1 MSSISVPRAASK
13 RVTGCA
19 RVRSRGSGYS
29 RMVLRAMGRACNM
42 GAAAPVIQRTNLTL
56 NRMPA
61 GCHASITTKISAAGA
76 QVRPRNEEWR
86 MVSNQVL
93 VARLAT
99 GLLILGFALSGC
111 SHFRSHQQAS
121 TESAAPA
128 TVSGSPSSGTPAEPE
143 VTATEAAANAAGT
156 RTVVEPPPPPDTSLL
171 KPGAPMHYTVKRGD
185 TLWGI
190 ATMYLKDPWLWP
202 EVWIINPQIP
212 NPHLIYP
219 GDTLALAFGADGR
232 PQISVEQAGAA
243 RLEPRLRSTALDN
256 AIPTIPYSAIAA
268 FLSRPSV
275 MSSEQISH
283 APYVL
288 AFRDRHEV
296 AGSGNE
302 VYVRN
307 LSAGEN
313 ARFAVVHVATPLR
326 DPDDGKV
333 VGYEGIYTAT
343 ALVQRP
349 GDPAKAL
356 LIDPARETLRGD
368 RLLSTDASE
377 TPINFALHAPA
388 APVHGRI
395 IDVVGGVELVGQY
408 QVVVINRGKRHG
420 LEAGNVLAVDQAGD
434 VVHDLYRGGRNI
446 GSTVGIAFAPKVRL
460 PDERSG
466 TLLVFKVFDRLSY
479 GLIVGASNA
488 IHVADVVRNP

>member
-1 MSSISVPRAASK
+1 
-13 RVTGCA
+13 
-19 RVRSRGSGYS
+19 
-29 RMVLRAMGRACNM
+29 
-42 GAAAPVIQRTNLTL
+42 
-56 NRMPA
+56 
-61 GCHASITTKISAAGA
+61 
-76 QVRPRNEEWR
+76 

-93 VARLAT
+93 VARLAA
-99 GLLILGFALSGC
+99 GSLALGFALSGC
-111 SHFRSHQQAS
+111 SHFRSNQAG
-121 TESAAPA
+121 TQSAPPV
-128 TVSGSPSSGTPAEPE
+128 TVSGTQASGAPAEPE
-143 VTATEAAANAAGT
+143 VTATEAAVSAAGAT
-156 RTVVEPPPPPDTSLL
+156 APAAAPAPAPDTSLL
-171 KPGAPMHYTVKRGD
+171 KAGAPMHYTVKRGD

-190 ATMYLKDPWLWP
+190 ASMYLKDPWLWP

-243 RLEPRLRSTALDN
+243 RLEPRLRSTPLDT
-256 AIPTIPYSAIAA
+256 AIPTIPYSVIAA
-268 FLSRPSV
+268 FLSRPTV
-275 MSSEQISH
+275 MSSEEINH

-288 AFRDRHEV
+288 AFRDRHEI
-296 AGSGNE
+296 AGSSNE

-368 RLLSTDASE
+368 RLLSTDSSD
-377 TPINFALHAPA
+377 TPINFALRAPA
-388 APVHGRI
+388 APVQGRI
-395 IDVVGGVELVGQY
+395 IDVVGGTDLVGQFE
-408 QVVVINRGKRHG
+408 VVVINRGKRHG
-420 LEAGNVLAVDQAGD
+420 LEPGNVLAIDQAGD
-434 VVHDLYRGGRNI
+434 VVQDLYRGGRNI
-446 GSTVGIAFAPKVRL
+446 GSTAGTAFAPKVKL

-466 TLLVFKVFDRLSY
+466 TLLVFKVFDRVSY
-479 GLIVGASNA
+479 GLIVGASDT

>member
-1 MSSISVPRAASK
+1 
-13 RVTGCA
+13 
-19 RVRSRGSGYS
+19 
-29 RMVLRAMGRACNM
+29 
-42 GAAAPVIQRTNLTL
+42 
-56 NRMPA
+56 
-61 GCHASITTKISAAGA
+61 
-76 QVRPRNEEWR
+76 

-93 VARLAT
+93 VARLAV
-99 GLLILGFALSGC
+99 GLLTLGFALSGC

-128 TVSGSPSSGTPAEPE
+128 TVSGSPASGAPAEPE

-156 RTVVEPPPPPDTSLL
+156 RTVVEPAPAPDTSLL

-268 FLSRPSV
+268 FLSRPTV

-368 RLLSTDASE
+368 RLLSTDTSE
-377 TPINFALHAPA
+377 TPINFALHAPS

-395 IDVVGGVELVGQY
+395 IDVVGGIELVGQY

-446 GSTVGIAFAPKVRL
+446 GSTIGTAFAPKVRL

-479 GLIVGASNA
+479 GLIVGASNT

>member
-1 MSSISVPRAASK
+1 
-13 RVTGCA
+13 
-19 RVRSRGSGYS
+19 
-29 RMVLRAMGRACNM
+29 
-42 GAAAPVIQRTNLTL
+42 
-56 NRMPA
+56 
-61 GCHASITTKISAAGA
+61 
-76 QVRPRNEEWR
+76 

-93 VARLAT
+93 VARLAA
-99 GLLILGFALSGC
+99 GLLTVGFALSGC
-111 SHFRSHQQAS
+111 SHFRSNQAPPP
-121 TESAAPA
+121 SAPPV
-128 TVSGSPSSGTPAEPE
+128 TVSGSQSSGAPAEPE
-143 VTATEAAANAAGT
+143 VTATEAAAAAAGT
-156 RTVVEPPPPPDTSLL
+156 RTVVEPAPAPDTSLL

-190 ATMYLKDPWLWP
+190 ASMYLKDPWLWP

-232 PQISVEQAGAA
+232 PQIRVEQGGAA
-243 RLEPRLRSTALDN
+243 RLEPALRSSALDT

-268 FLSRPSV
+268 FLARPTI
-275 MSSEQISH
+275 MSSEEINH

-288 AFRDRHEV
+288 AFRDRHEI
-296 AGSGNE
+296 AGSNNE

-349 GDPAKAL
+349 GDPAKAV

-368 RLLSTDASE
+368 RLLSSDASA
-377 TPINFALHAPA
+377 TPINFALRAPA
-388 APVHGRI
+388 APVRGRI
-395 IDVVGGVELVGQY
+395 IDVVGGIDLVGQFE
-408 QVVVINRGKRHG
+408 VVVINRGKRHG
-420 LEAGNVLAVDQAGD
+420 LEPGNVLAVDQAGD

-446 GSTVGIAFAPKVRL
+446 GSTAGIAFAPKVRL

-466 TLLVFKVFDRLSY
+466 TLLVFKVFDRVSY
-479 GLIVGASNA
+479 GLIVGASDT